1 LPAADLALLVTAA
14 REAGEIALGHWR
26 RDPEVWDK
34 GGNDPVSEAD
44 FAVDRHLRERLLA
57 ARPGY
62 GWLSEET
69 PDSADRLGCERVFI
83 VDPIDGTRAF
93 VDGQETWAHSLAVTE
108 AGEVTA
114 GVVFLPAKNRLYAA
128 ALGEGARLEG
138 ALIAASPRTEAPGAR
153 VLANRT
159 NFEPGNWTVPPD
171 DLERSFRPS
180 LAYRLALVGEGRF
193 DAMLT
198 LRDAWEWDIAA
209 GALIA
214 AEAGGIVTDR
224 TGAPI
229 RFNAPGARAPGVLA
243 AAPGVHGA
251 LLARL
256 SAA

>member
-153 VLANRT
+153 VLANRA